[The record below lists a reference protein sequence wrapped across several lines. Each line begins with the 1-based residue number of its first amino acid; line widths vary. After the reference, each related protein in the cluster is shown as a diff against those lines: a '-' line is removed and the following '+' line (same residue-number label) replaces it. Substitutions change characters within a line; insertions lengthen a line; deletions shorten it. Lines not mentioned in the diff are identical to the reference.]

1 MGSEMCIRDSICC
14 YYYRMIDDNIE
25 DLLQNSGM
33 PVPNVWI
40 ELEGEFLEFDKEN
53 QTLKCKFPVRER
65 YFNPLPT
72 TLGGIIDSWIDITM
86 GPLSVL
92 LGQKA
97 VTKTFSIKFIKPVG
111 PSIKYVTAVAWRESV
126 DGRSSIFKG
135 ELYLDN
141 GELAAVAESELVEIK

>member
-1 MGSEMCIRDSICC
+1 MV
-14 YYYRMIDDNIE
+14 DDNIE

-40 ELEGEFLEFDKEN
+40 ELEGEFLDFDKEN
-53 QTLKCKFPVRER
+53 QTLRCKFPVRER

>member
-1 MGSEMCIRDSICC
+1 MVE
-14 YYYRMIDDNIE
+14 DNIE
-25 DLLQNSGM
+25 NLLQNNGM

-53 QTLKCKFPVRER
+53 QLLKCKFPVRER
-65 YFNPLPT
+65 FFNPLPT

-126 DGRSSIFKG
+126 DGRSSMFKG

-141 GELAAVAESELVEIK
+141 GELAAIAESELIEIKQS

>member
-1 MGSEMCIRDSICC
+1 
-14 YYYRMIDDNIE
+14 MIDDNLE
-25 DLLQNSGM
+25 NLLQNSGM

-40 ELEGEFLEFDKEN
+40 ELEGEFLDFDKEN

>member
-1 MGSEMCIRDSICC
+1 MV
-14 YYYRMIDDNIE
+14 DDNIE

-40 ELEGEFLEFDKEN
+40 ELEGEFLDFDKEN

-141 GELAAVAESELVEIK
+141 GELAAVAESELVEIKQS

>member
-1 MGSEMCIRDSICC
+1 MVE
-14 YYYRMIDDNIE
+14 DNI
-25 DLLQNSGM
+25 DNLLQNSGM

-53 QTLKCKFPVRER
+53 ETLKCKFPVRER

-111 PSIKYVTAVAWRESV
+111 PSIKYVIAVAWRESIN
-126 DGRSSIFKG
+126 GRSSQFKG

-141 GELAAVAESELVEIK
+141 GELAAIAESELVEIK

>member
-1 MGSEMCIRDSICC
+1 MV
-14 YYYRMIDDNIE
+14 DDNIE

-40 ELEGEFLEFDKEN
+40 ELEGEFLDFDKEN

-126 DGRSSIFKG
+126 DGRSSMFKG

-141 GELAAVAESELVEIK
+141 GELAAIAESELIEIKQS

>member
-1 MGSEMCIRDSICC
+1 MMVE
-14 YYYRMIDDNIE
+14 DNI
-25 DLLQNSGM
+25 DNLLQNSGM

-53 QTLKCKFPVRER
+53 ETLKCKFPVRER

-97 VTKTFSIKFIKPVG
+97 VTKTFSIKSIKPVG
-111 PSIKYVTAVAWRESV
+111 PSIKYVTAVAWRESIN
-126 DGRSSIFKG
+126 GRSSQFKG

-141 GELAAVAESELVEIK
+141 GELAAIAESELVEIK

>member
-1 MGSEMCIRDSICC
+1 
-14 YYYRMIDDNIE
+14 MIDDNME
-25 DLLQNSGM
+25 NLLQNSGM

-40 ELEGEFLEFDKEN
+40 ELEGEFLDFDKEN

>member
-1 MGSEMCIRDSICC
+1 MMVE
-14 YYYRMIDDNIE
+14 DNI
-25 DLLQNSGM
+25 DNLLQNSGM

-53 QTLKCKFPVRER
+53 ETLKCKFPVRER
-65 YFNPLPT
+65 YFNPIPT

-111 PSIKYVTAVAWRESV
+111 PSIKYVTAVAWRESIN
-126 DGRSSIFKG
+126 GRSSQFKG

-141 GELAAVAESELVEIK
+141 GEFAAIAKSELVEIK

>member
-1 MGSEMCIRDSICC
+1 MVEDK
-14 YYYRMIDDNIE
+14 IDN
-25 DLLQNSGM
+25 LLQNNGM

-53 QTLKCKFPVRER
+53 ETLKCKFPVRER

-111 PSIKYVTAVAWRESV
+111 PSIKYVTAVAWRESIN
-126 DGRSSIFKG
+126 GRSSQFKG

-141 GELAAVAESELVEIK
+141 GELAAIAESELVEIK

>member
-1 MGSEMCIRDSICC
+1 MVDS
-14 YYYRMIDDNIE
+14 NIE
-25 DLLQNSGM
+25 NLLQNSGM

-40 ELEGEFLEFDKEN
+40 ELEGEFLDFDKEN

>member
-1 MGSEMCIRDSICC
+1 MMVE
-14 YYYRMIDDNIE
+14 DNI
-25 DLLQNSGM
+25 DNLLQNSGI

-53 QTLKCKFPVRER
+53 ETLKCKFPVRER

-111 PSIKYVTAVAWRESV
+111 PSIKYVTAVAWRESIN
-126 DGRSSIFKG
+126 GKSSQFKG

-141 GELAAVAESELVEIK
+141 GELAAIAESELVEIK

>member
-1 MGSEMCIRDSICC
+1 MVE
-14 YYYRMIDDNIE
+14 DNLE
-25 DLLQNSGM
+25 NRLKNEGM
-33 PVPNVWI
+33 SVPNVWV
-40 ELEGEFLEFDKEN
+40 ELEGEFLDFNKEK

-86 GPLSVL
+86 GPLTVL

-97 VTKTFSIKFIKPVG
+97 VSKNFSIKYLKPVG
-111 PSIKYVTAVAWRESV
+111 PSIEYVTAVAWRESI
-126 DGRSSIFKG
+126 DGRNSLYKG

-141 GELAAVAESELVEIK
+141 GTLAAVAESELVEIRQS

>member
-1 MGSEMCIRDSICC
+1 MMVE
-14 YYYRMIDDNIE
+14 DNI
-25 DLLQNSGM
+25 DNILQNSGM

-53 QTLKCKFPVRER
+53 ETLKCKFPVRER

-111 PSIKYVTAVAWRESV
+111 PSIKYVTAVAWRESIN
-126 DGRSSIFKG
+126 GRSSQFKG

-141 GELAAVAESELVEIK
+141 GELAAIAESELVEIK

>member
-1 MGSEMCIRDSICC
+1 MVE
-14 YYYRMIDDNIE
+14 DNI
-25 DLLQNSGM
+25 DNLLQNSGI

-53 QTLKCKFPVRER
+53 ETLKCKFPVRER

-111 PSIKYVTAVAWRESV
+111 PSIKYVTAVAWRESIN
-126 DGRSSIFKG
+126 GRSSQFKG

-141 GELAAVAESELVEIK
+141 GELAAIAESELVEIK

>member
-1 MGSEMCIRDSICC
+1 MMVK
-14 YYYRMIDDNIE
+14 DNI
-25 DLLQNSGM
+25 DNLLQNNGM

-53 QTLKCKFPVRER
+53 ETLKCKFPVRER

-111 PSIKYVTAVAWRESV
+111 PSIKYVTAVAWRESIN
-126 DGRSSIFKG
+126 GRSSQFKG

-141 GELAAVAESELVEIK
+141 GELAAIAESELVEIK

>member
-1 MGSEMCIRDSICC
+1 MMVE
-14 YYYRMIDDNIE
+14 DNI
-25 DLLQNSGM
+25 DNLLQNSGM

-53 QTLKCKFPVRER
+53 ETLKCKFPVRER

-111 PSIKYVTAVAWRESV
+111 PSIKYVTPVAWRESIN
-126 DGRSSIFKG
+126 GRSSQFKG

-141 GELAAVAESELVEIK
+141 GELAAIAESELVEIK

>member
-1 MGSEMCIRDSICC
+1 MV
-14 YYYRMIDDNIE
+14 DDNI
-25 DLLQNSGM
+25 DNLLQNSGM

-40 ELEGEFLEFDKEN
+40 ELEGEFLDFDKEN

>member
-1 MGSEMCIRDSICC
+1 MMVE
-14 YYYRMIDDNIE
+14 DNI
-25 DLLQNSGM
+25 DNLLQNSGM

-53 QTLKCKFPVRER
+53 ETLKCKFPVRKR

-111 PSIKYVTAVAWRESV
+111 PSIKYVTAVAWRESIN
-126 DGRSSIFKG
+126 GRSSQFKG

-141 GELAAVAESELVEIK
+141 GELAAIAESELVEIK

>member
-1 MGSEMCIRDSICC
+1 MMVE
-14 YYYRMIDDNIE
+14 DNI
-25 DLLQNSGM
+25 DNLLQNSGI

-53 QTLKCKFPVRER
+53 ETLKCKFPVKER

-111 PSIKYVTAVAWRESV
+111 PSIKYVTAVAWRESIN
-126 DGRSSIFKG
+126 GRSSQFKG

-141 GELAAVAESELVEIK
+141 GELAAIAESELVEII

>member
-1 MGSEMCIRDSICC
+1 MTEEN
-14 YYYRMIDDNIE
+14 YE
-25 DLLQNSGM
+25 DVLANKGM

-40 ELEGEFLEFDKEN
+40 ELEGEFLDFDKEN